1 MLTMNQ
7 TPLED
12 NKVIWF
18 IKITLDSEELY
29 LTDKIN
35 GIILTNSYDGNS
47 TAQSINSNEIYESC
61 NFSAGAVLP
70 SVPSLTLEIPRDNNN
85 SFFEDFQNAIY
96 PNTTDYL
103 ISRIVDIGIGWEGII
118 DETEITWL
126 YEFYI
131 QDINVSYDRM
141 TFNLLGFDDFNVQIP
156 RHIVQKENANANFYF
171 PNADN
176 QNIGLPLPLLYGEFI
191 TYDFRYNNVNLAYT
205 ICTNKNLFEYYYA
218 SHVIKQDISDI
229 TFLSVSSVQYLIA
242 LLEYK
247 EGLQNY
253 LELLPAEGEC
263 INSHSGSYIRILKES
278 FTLGDVLS
286 GNILLNILKPYN
298 DTNYADIDLLNNYP
312 RQEITLDKGELL
324 AVQLNLEGYD
334 NDLGLLSSLNPADI
348 QWRVIYQSDGAY
360 TVNIDMAYN
369 NKNIGYSTAQTDS
382 TNLTG
387 INWKAAL
394 FNMAQDTTAKDDNNL
409 PYKLEELLSYGFVI
423 ENTSSSTSQLINI
436 SEVCLIIKNITVAR
450 LKERLKSIKMSY
462 AKVPQV
468 QIKIT
473 RL

>member
-7 TPLED
+7 TPLDD

-35 GIILTNSYDGNS
+35 GLTLSNSYDGNS

-70 SVPSLTLEIPRDNNN
+70 SVPSLALEIPRDNNN

-103 ISRIVDIGIGWEGII
+103 ISRIIEIGIGWEGII

-131 QDINVSYDRM
+131 QDINISYDKM

-156 RHIVQKENANANFYF
+156 RHIVQKENNNANFYF
-171 PNADN
+171 PNVDS
-176 QNIGLPLPLLYGEFI
+176 QNVGLPLPLLYGDFS
-191 TYDFRYNNVNLAYT
+191 TYAFRFNLANLAYT
-205 ICTNKNLFEYYYA
+205 VCTNKNLFEYYYA
-218 SHVIKQDISDI
+218 SHLIKEDVEDVTFESISGTEYPIAI
-229 TFLSVSSVQYLIA
+229 T
-242 LLEYK
+242 EYK
-247 EGLQNY
+247 DGLQNY
-253 LELLPAEGEC
+253 LELIPAEGEC
-263 INSHSGSYIRILKES
+263 INSYSGAYVRILKEA
-278 FTLGDVLS
+278 FTPGDVIQ
-286 GNILLNILKPYN
+286 GNIILNILKPYN
-298 DTNYADIDLLNNYP
+298 DTNYSEVDKLNSLP
-312 RQEITLDKGELL
+312 FDPIEIDKGELL

-334 NDLGLLSSLNPADI
+334 NDLGLLSSLNATDI
-348 QWRVIYQSDGAY
+348 QWRVDYQSKGAY

-369 NKNIGYSTAQTDS
+369 NKNVGYSTVQPDTTS
-382 TNLTG
+382 LTG
-387 INWKAAL
+387 ISWKTAY
-394 FNMAQDTTAKDDNNL
+394 FNMAQDTTAKDDTNL
-409 PYKLEELLSYGFVI
+409 PYKLEELLNYGFVI
-423 ENTSSSTSQLINI
+423 QNTSTNTGEIARIGGIGL
-436 SEVCLIIKNITVAR
+436 VIKNIAVAR
-450 LKERLKSIKMSY
+450 LKERLKLIKVGY
-462 AKVPQV
+462 AKVPQA